1 MKKLLFLCLLLAS
14 CDNVEEY
21 YEDAY
26 CIENINIIDAKQG
39 LKENMTIIISKN
51 EIIKIEKTSN
61 FNLSKKNNIINGS
74 GKFLIPGLW
83 DSHVH
88 FAFEEELASSMFN
101 LFMAYGITSVRD
113 TGGEINFLKEWK
125 DKSKTNPDLYPR
137 VKIAGPLIDGKFNVY
152 NGNSVSF
159 PPLSVRTAS
168 VKETEVQVKELIEN
182 GVDFLKAYEMLT
194 PEQFGV
200 ITKIAKENGLKV
212 SGHIPLSMDVIT
224 ASNIGLNSIEHL
236 RNIEM
241 SSTSNMEELLTIRRN
256 ALENKK
262 GLLGSSLRTSLHKSQ
277 RMSSI
282 KNIDSIQL
290 KKVLNVLAKNN
301 TWQIPTLILYTG
313 WAYQLY
319 KGLEWRSTFDFL
331 PIEIKEKWNSQID
344 IVESSVLNADYT
356 KDISGN
362 SERKDF
368 ADWGQSMTR
377 LMNKMD
383 ITFMA
388 GTDTPIGWQT
398 PGYSLHNELEMLVK
412 SGFTSLEAI
421 EAATYNPALYF
432 NMEDKLG
439 LIKEGYIADLIILSD
454 NPLNNI
460 SNTKKIET
468 VIKNG
473 NLMNREFLNSLLKEQ
488 LEKK

>member
-1 MKKLLFLCLLLAS
+1 MKKLLFLSLLLAS
-14 CDNVEEY
+14 CFSDQVY

-26 CIENINIIDAKQG
+26 CIENINIIDSKQG

-51 EIIKIEKTSN
+51 EILKIEKTDN
-61 FNLSKKNNIINGS
+61 LNLSKKNNIINGS
-74 GKFLIPGLW
+74 DKFLIPGLW

-88 FAFEEELASSMFN
+88 FAFEEDLASSMFN

-113 TGGEINFLKEWK
+113 TGGEINFLKKWK
-125 DKSKTNPDLYPR
+125 DKSKANPNLYPR

-152 NGNSVSF
+152 NGNSVYF

-168 VKETEVQVKELIEN
+168 VQETEKQVNELIKN

-194 PEQFGV
+194 PQQFEV
-200 ITKIAKENGLKV
+200 ITKVAKENGLKV
-212 SGHIPLSMDVIT
+212 TGHIPLSMDVIS
-224 ASNIGLNSIEHL
+224 ASNVGLNSIEHL

-241 SSTSNMEELLTIRRN
+241 SSTSNPEELLKLRRA
-256 ALENKK
+256 ALKNKE
-262 GLLGSSLRTSLHKSQ
+262 GVLGSTLRTSLHDAQ

-290 KKVLNVLAKNN
+290 KKVLNVLAKND
-301 TWQIPTLILYTG
+301 TWQIPTLILYYG
-313 WAYQLY
+313 WAHKLY
-319 KGLEWRSTFDFL
+319 EELEWKNTFEFL
-331 PIEIKEKWNSQID
+331 PVKIKAEWNNQID
-344 IVESSVLNADYT
+344 KADSR
-356 KDISGN
+356 DN
-362 SERKDF
+362 SERKKF
-368 ADWGQSMTR
+368 AEWGLSMTG

-412 SGFTSLEAI
+412 SGFTPLEAI
-421 EAATYNPALYF
+421 ESATYNPALYF

-439 LIKEGYIADLIILSD
+439 LVKEGYIPDLIILSD
-454 NPLNNI
+454 NPLNKI

-473 NLMNREFLNSLLKEQ
+473 TLMNRKFLDSLLNQQKNNKLQ
-488 LEKK
+488 